1 MTVKLVERHGRRIIS
16 QIELGDQDLV
26 IGRDPQA
33 DYFLDNPQ
41 ISRRH
46 AMIQPTEDGDW
57 VSDLGSSN
65 GTRVN
70 KERIEAPVLLEFGD
84 VIDLGNGVQLS
95 YEEGSAFTPV
105 IKIALAL
112 VAVVALAIAG
122 FIFRPV
128 AAGDPTLDTATEI
141 AGEGRDLFKAGDVA
155 GAKRK
160 VSNAVA
166 YLSDRGYFEG
176 KSTTEARAAAFVLL
190 EGRLGDSFELSQ
202 IYAIDVPL
210 PEPLSLTEQQLEE
223 QPSALPSTRHGPC
236 RLEEIAARDLDL
248 CVREWAV
255 RILMELWQDPRDIPE
270 EFYVAVEEQLR
281 MLANRR
287 RDWVTESLARGE
299 PFREMMEMELEAAK
313 VPKALRYLSMI
324 ESGYHRDIRS
334 KAGAVGLWQFIPTTA
349 RAYGLKVSG
358 SIDERKDPRKST
370 QAAARYLRDLAFEFG
385 GDALLLA
392 IASYNKG
399 ENGMRR
405 ALKKLDDPRL
415 DRSYWA
421 LVERK
426 LLPTETMEYVP
437 RLVAAAVLGE
447 AGIPPIEVVRD
458 SE

>member
-16 QIELGDQDLV
+16 QIELGDQDLI

-41 ISRRH
+41 IYRRH
-46 AMIQPTEDGDW
+46 ALIQPTEDGDW

-70 KERIEAPVLLEFGD
+70 KDRIEGPVLLEFGD
-84 VIDLGNGVQLS
+84 VIDLGHGVQLS
-95 YEEGSAFTPV
+95 YEEESAFTPV
-105 IKIALAL
+105 MKIALVL
-112 VAVVALAIAG
+112 VLVVALAIAG
-122 FIFRPV
+122 FVFRPQ
-128 AAGDPTLDTATEI
+128 ATGDPALDTATEI
-141 AGEGRDLFKAGDVA
+141 ASEGKDLFEAGDVA

-176 KSTTEARAAAFVLL
+176 MSMSEARAAAFVLL
-190 EGRLGDSFELSQ
+190 EEHLGDSFELSQ
-202 IYAIDVPL
+202 IYAVDVPQSL
-210 PEPLSLTEQQLEE
+210 PEIEE

-236 RLEEIAARDLDL
+236 RLEEISARDLDL
-248 CVREWAV
+248 CVRERAV

-281 MLANRR
+281 MLADRR
-287 RDWVTESLARGE
+287 RNWVMESLARGE
-299 PFREMMEMELEAAK
+299 PYREMMEEELEAAK

-324 ESGYHRDIRS
+324 ESGYHREIRS

-358 SIDERKDPRKST
+358 SVDERKDPRKST
-370 QAAARYLRDLAFEFG
+370 RAAARYLRDLAFEFG

-447 AGIPPIEVVRD
+447 AGVPPVEVVRE

>member
-1 MTVKLVERHGRRIIS
+1 MTVKLIERHGRRIIS
-16 QIELGDQDLV
+16 QIEIGDRDLI

-46 AMIQPTEDGDW
+46 AMIQSTEDGDW

-70 KERIEAPVLLEFGD
+70 KERIEGPTLLEFGD
-84 VIDLGNGVQLS
+84 IIDLGHGVQLS
-95 YEEGSAFTPV
+95 YEDVSALTAV
-105 IKIALAL
+105 IKIALPL
-112 VAVVALAIAG
+112 VAVVALAIVG
-122 FIFRPV
+122 FILRP
-128 AAGDPTLDTATEI
+128 AATGDPTLDTATEI
-141 AGEGRDLFKAGDVA
+141 AGEGRDLFQAGDVA

-190 EGRLGDSFELSQ
+190 EERLGDSFELSQ
-202 IYAIDVPL
+202 IYAVDVPL
-210 PEPLSLTEQQLEE
+210 PVPELEAE
-223 QPSALPSTRHGPC
+223 PSALPLTRHGPC
-236 RLEEIAARDLDL
+236 RLEEIAARDLGL
-248 CVREWAV
+248 CVRERAIRV
-255 RILMELWQDPRDIPE
+255 LVELWQDPRNIPE

-281 MLANRR
+281 MLAGRR

-299 PFREMMEMELEAAK
+299 PYREMMETELEAAK

-324 ESGYHRDIRS
+324 ESGYHREIRS

-358 SIDERKDPRKST
+358 SVDERKDPRKAT

-447 AGIPPIEVVRD
+447 AGIPPIEVVQQ